1 MGEITSTYSD
11 TLQIITDF
19 CKYVKSKN
27 NISNGKPF
35 KVYNHVVDELLTEK
49 WQEDSQNY
57 IDFINMVRKLE
68 SDVIQLESKKLNKD
82 IDLLL
87 KTMFGE
93 TITNEAIKEYAKIL
107 NENRNKGVLA
117 VDSKGRLNSLGLGK
131 TVKKNTF
138 YGD

>member
-1 MGEITSTYSD
+1 
-11 TLQIITDF
+11 
-19 CKYVKSKN
+19 
-27 NISNGKPF
+27 
-35 KVYNHVVDELLTEK
+35 
-49 WQEDSQNY
+49 
-57 IDFINMVRKLE
+57 
-68 SDVIQLESKKLNKD
+68 
-82 IDLLL
+82 
-87 KTMFGE
+87 MFGE